1 MEVVQ
6 YILGDFWHFIGFLI
20 ILTIMFEG
28 VESIVRAMRNK

>member
-20 ILTIMFEG
+20 ILAVIFDG
-28 VESIVRAMRNK
+28 IKCIIRAIKNK

>member
-20 ILTIMFEG
+20 ILAATFEG
-28 VESIVRAMRNK
+28 IESIVKAIRNK

>member
-20 ILTIMFEG
+20 ILTVIFEG
-28 VESIVRAMRNK
+28 IERVVKAIRNK